1 MLMKALTHGQ
11 PLNAEQQKIRDEAQT
26 KIASIMREALDWSKV
41 EPLMVEA
48 YRNALTREEAKAML
62 KFYTSPIGQSVGAK
76 LPAVSE
82 QMRKLMQ
89 QRMNEILPQI
99 VAVRNDETERIVA
112 AGPPAAAAGGPPSP
126 RSRRC

>member
-1 MLMKALTHGQ
+1 
-11 PLNAEQQKIRDEAQT
+11 
-26 KIASIMREALDWSKV
+26 
-41 EPLMVEA
+41 
-48 YRNALTREEAKAML
+48 ML